1 MPGQRRRYRYV
12 GPPEIAAVALR
23 GGAGRLI
30 RSADEFHAWIGS
42 VNARELAEP
51 FSAGMPHFGQIN
63 KA

>member
-1 MPGQRRRYRYV
+1 MPGHRRRYRYA
-12 GPPEIAAVALR
+12 EIAAVALR
-23 GGAGRLI
+23 GGAGRLT

-42 VNARELAEP
+42 VDARELAEP

>member
-1 MPGQRRRYRYV
+1 M
-12 GPPEIAAVALR
+12 ALR
-23 GGAGRLI
+23 GGAARLI

-42 VNARELAEP
+42 VDARELAKP

>member
-42 VNARELAEP
+42 VETRELAEA